1 MKRSHTIIA
10 SLIIAA
16 GISGAAIAQSSRGC
30 DGMGPMGMGPGMM
43 SGGQASAK
51 IDPAVRVQRHLDMF
65 KGQLKLTP
73 EQEPLWQAF
82 AEKMKAEAGKG
93 MQGMRTQAADPKLTA
108 PERMAKMEA
117 MMGERLAVM
126 KTVHES
132 FNRLYA
138 ALTPEQ
144 KVVADQHAAQMG
156 QGMGAKGG
164 AGGKPRGPGKGMPPQ
179 TPPQS

>member
-30 DGMGPMGMGPGMM
+30 DGMGPMGMGPGMT
-43 SGGQASAK
+43 GGPSSAK
-51 IDPAVRVQRHLDMF
+51 FDPAVRVQRHLDMF

-93 MQGMRTQAADPKLTA
+93 MQGMRTQTPDPKLTA
-108 PERMAKMEA
+108 PERMAKMET
-117 MMGERLAVM
+117 MMGERLAAM

-156 QGMGAKGG
+156 QGMGAKVGKGG
-164 AGGKPRGPGKGMPPQ
+164 PARGPGMGTPPQ
-179 TPPQS
+179 TPPQN